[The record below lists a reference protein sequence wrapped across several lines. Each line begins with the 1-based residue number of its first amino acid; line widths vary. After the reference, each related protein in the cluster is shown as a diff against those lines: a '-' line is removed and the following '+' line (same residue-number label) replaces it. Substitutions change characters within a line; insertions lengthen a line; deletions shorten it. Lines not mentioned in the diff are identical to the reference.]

1 MLKEYIL
8 YDEEDRKNQPNV
20 LRFLGKRRP
29 WCLGKR
35 PGTSLCFGAREGHG
49 AWSLE
54 LGAWSLELGRREDV
68 RAERSVSR
76 L

>member
-20 LRFLGKRRP
+20 LWFLGKRRP
-29 WCLGKR
+29 LV
-35 PGTSLCFGAREGHG
+35 PGQATWDLTLLWREGRTR
-49 AWSLE
+49 SLE